1 VSGDQVDQRSAKRH
15 PEATVAKYEKVLRG
29 GTVVNGGG
37 RVVADVAIE
46 GERIAVL
53 GLGLEGKEV
62 FDARGMLV
70 LPGGID
76 AHVHFQLPFGGTVS
90 ADDFENGTKAA
101 ACGGVTTVID
111 FAMQKSPDPVDQGSR
126 EARSGS
132 SGEVGA
138 VSRRRSSNAALE
150 RGKGRKGEGGTGAG
164 LLAAVEA
171 RRAEADGKVCVDYG
185 LHASITRW
193 DPPTAAEFRQ
203 LVREGVPT
211 FKMFMI
217 YRDEGW
223 MADDAALFQGL
234 ELAKELGAQIAV
246 HAESAALLD
255 LLIGRLAAD
264 PGVKKLGAVA
274 HARSRPPVV
283 EWEAIQRALAF
294 AEATGGR
301 LYVVHT
307 STSRG
312 AWMVGEARSRGVDAF
327 CETCPQ
333 YLLLDDSVFEGEN
346 GHLYATCP
354 QIKSKEDRE
363 GLWEAIRHGSVH
375 VLATDT
381 CTFTTKQKALWKGD
395 FRKIPFGLPGVETL
409 LPLTWTAGVAEGRI
423 TAEHW
428 VTLVSENPARIFGLF
443 PRKGVVQP
451 GSDADLVVW
460 DPERTGAI
468 HAKELQ
474 TNCDWSP
481 FENFETKGAPRLVFS
496 RGRVVARDGEF
507 TGKVGHG
514 RFLKRDPGGGLPA

>member
-1 VSGDQVDQRSAKRH
+1 
-15 PEATVAKYEKVLRG
+15 VAKFEKVVKN

-37 RVVADVAIE
+37 RVLADVAIE
-46 GERIAVL
+46 GERIAAL
-53 GLGLEGKEV
+53 GLGLEGNET

-76 AHVHFQLPFGGTVS
+76 AHVHLELPFGGTVS

-111 FAMQKSPDPVDQGSR
+111 FAMQPKGGSLL
-126 EARSGS
+126 EA
-132 SGEVGA
+132 VA
-138 VSRRRSSNAALE
+138 
-150 RGKGRKGEGGTGAG
+150 K
-164 LLAAVEA
+164 

-193 DPPTAAEFRQ
+193 DRPTAAEFRR
-203 LVREGVPT
+203 LVRDGIPT

-223 MADDAALFQGL
+223 MADDAALFQAL
-234 ELAKELGAQIAV
+234 EAAKELGAQIAV

-255 LLIGRLAAD
+255 LLVGRLAAD
-264 PGVKKLGAVA
+264 PGVRKLGAKA
-274 HARSRPPVV
+274 HAASRPPVV
-283 EWEAIQRALAF
+283 EWEAVQRALAF

-307 STSRG
+307 STARG
-312 AWMVGEARSRGVDAF
+312 AWMVGEARDRGVDAF

-333 YLLLDDSVFEGEN
+333 YLLLEDSVFAGKN
-346 GHLYATCP
+346 GHLFATCP
-354 QIKSKEDRE
+354 QIKGKEDRD
-363 GLWEAIRHGSVH
+363 GLWEAIRHGAVH

-428 VTLVSENPARIFGLF
+428 VSLVAENPARIFGLH

-451 GSDADLVVW
+451 GADADLVVW
-460 DPERTGAI
+460 DPEKKGAI
-468 HAKELQ
+468 RAKALQ

-481 FENFETKGAPRLVFS
+481 FEGFETRGAPRLVFS
-496 RGRVVARDGEF
+496 RGRLVARDGKF
-507 TGKVGHG
+507 TGAAGHG
-514 RFLKRDPGGGLPA
+514 RFLKRDAGGGLAT